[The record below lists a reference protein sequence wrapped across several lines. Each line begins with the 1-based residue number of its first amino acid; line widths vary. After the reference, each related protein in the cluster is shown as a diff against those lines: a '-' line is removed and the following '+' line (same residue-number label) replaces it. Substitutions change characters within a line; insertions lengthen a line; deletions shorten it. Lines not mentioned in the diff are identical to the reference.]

1 MSALQ
6 KRPLADG
13 YYREAMKAHYD
24 QEMDLAI
31 HLFQRV
37 LDVDPE
43 HSLAAENLRKD
54 KDLLRK
60 ACRIDPTP
68 PACRTINARFD
79 RDAIAPG

>member
-1 MSALQ
+1 
-6 KRPLADG
+6 
-13 YYREAMKAHYD
+13 MKAHYD

-43 HSLAAENLRKD
+43 HQLAAENLKRD
-54 KDLLRK
+54 KDLLRR

-68 PACRTINARFD
+68 PVCRTISNARLDID
-79 RDAIAPG
+79 RNAIAPG